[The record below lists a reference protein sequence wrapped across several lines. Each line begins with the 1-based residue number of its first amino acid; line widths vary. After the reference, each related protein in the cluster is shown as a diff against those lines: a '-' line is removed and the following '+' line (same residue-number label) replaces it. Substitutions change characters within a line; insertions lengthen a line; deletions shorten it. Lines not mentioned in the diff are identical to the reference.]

1 MAHYDHD
8 YSAPDNKMSPE
19 ERLIQWLKIV
29 FALIGGSYFV
39 WWSLSVLA
47 RLDQLV

>member
-29 FALIGGSYFV
+29 FALKEVVTLCGGPCQS
-39 WWSLSVLA
+39 
-47 RLDQLV
+47 